1 MEGNLCII
9 VSKIYV
15 AITRT
20 CQGAATKIKINVR
33 TYPFEKINR
42 IKIHVHKLPINKK
55 HTPTPQK
62 KYHTH
67 HCNWMTGLINHTKK
81 NHLVH

>member
-20 CQGAATKIKINVR
+20 CQGAATKIKINMR
-33 TYPFEKINR
+33 TYSFEKNI
-42 IKIHVHKLPINKK
+42 IKIHVHKLLINKK
-55 HTPTPQK
+55 TKNIPPPP
-62 KYHTH
+62 
-67 HCNWMTGLINHTKK
+67 KK
-81 NHLVH
+81 NPTTHTSL

>member
-33 TYPFEKINR
+33 TYPFEK
-42 IKIHVHKLPINKK
+42 KK
-55 HTPTPQK
+55 
-62 KYHTH
+62 
-67 HCNWMTGLINHTKK
+67 
-81 NHLVH
+81 

>member
-55 HTPTPQK
+55 HTPPPPPPIK
-62 KYHTH
+62 ITH
-67 HCNWMTGLINHTKK
+67 ITVTG
-81 NHLVH
+81 

>member
-20 CQGAATKIKINVR
+20 CRGAATKIKINVR
-33 TYPFEKINR
+33 TYPFEK
-42 IKIHVHKLPINKK
+42 
-55 HTPTPQK
+55 
-62 KYHTH
+62 KY
-67 HCNWMTGLINHTKK
+67 N
-81 NHLVH
+81 

>member
-20 CQGAATKIKINVR
+20 CRGATTTIKINVR
-33 TYPFEKINR
+33 TYPFEKI
-42 IKIHVHKLPINKK
+42 KIHMHKLPINKK
-55 HTPTPQK
+55 HTPK
-62 KYHTH
+62 KTSHTSL
-67 HCNWMTGLINHTKK
+67 TG
-81 NHLVH
+81 

>member
-20 CQGAATKIKINVR
+20 CRGATTTIKINVR
-33 TYPFEKINR
+33 TYPFEK
-42 IKIHVHKLPINKK
+42 
-55 HTPTPQK
+55 
-62 KYHTH
+62 KY
-67 HCNWMTGLINHTKK
+67 N
-81 NHLVH
+81 

>member
-33 TYPFEKINR
+33 TYPFEKKIELKYTCINSR
-42 IKIHVHKLPINKK
+42 LTKKIHPPPPKK
-55 HTPTPQK
+55 KSRTS
-62 KYHTH
+62 
-67 HCNWMTGLINHTKK
+67 L
-81 NHLVH
+81 